1 MQNSAAQCIKCVGP
15 YCWVFGSALSRSI
28 SILIVCL
35 RIGPTV
41 LSEIA
46 KLMISS
52 CHVLVSFE
60 DKAEHPG
67 PYSESALSFHVVKF
81 IMSYY
86 FQIIAVLGE
95 FAGTTK
101 FSRCIKN
108 G

>member
-1 MQNSAAQCIKCVGP
+1 MLAPIVEYSVQHS
-15 YCWVFGSALSRSI
+15 SRSI

-101 FSRCIKN
+101 FSRCIKMVRA
-108 G
+108 GCVS